1 VSPDQYQEI
10 WDKYRLDYQGVISP
24 VERTSK
30 DFDPAAKF
38 HTSNNVP
45 YIRYFVSFVVQF
57 QFYERLCELAG
68 QGGNRQC
75 DFGGNKAAGEALEKL
90 LSPGG
95 AEYWE
100 DVLGLVL

>member
-1 VSPDQYQEI
+1 MRPDQYQRI

-24 VERTSK
+24 VERSSK

-57 QFYERLCELAG
+57 QFYERLCVLAG

-75 DFGGNKAAGEALEKL
+75 DFGGNKKAGEALEKL

-95 AEYWE
+95 ARYWE
-100 DVLGLVL
+100 DVLGTV